1 MNTPVQQ
8 RAAAPVTRRPFGDRL
23 IGAARLRPDVYE
35 EVEADTSATPQAALV
50 VCLSAVAFAIGE
62 SSAGIALVAWA
73 VFRELVGW
81 LLWSGITYLIGDKLL
96 RGVATWGE
104 LLRTI
109 GFAQGPGVLSVLRV
123 VPGLNAPVRYSVDAW
138 KLLAV
143 IVAIR
148 QACDFDE
155 RRWGTA
161 MALLTAGLGFVAYV
175 SLAILETMLVGE
187 IALPF

>member
-1 MNTPVQQ
+1 MTMPVEQ
-8 RAAAPVTRRPFGDRL
+8 RTAVPATRRPFGDRL
-23 IGAARLRPDVYE
+23 IGAARLRADVYE

-50 VCLSAVAFAIGE
+50 VCLSAAAFAIGE
-62 SSAGIALVAWA
+62 SRAGITLVAWA

-81 LLWSGITYLIGDKLL
+81 LLWSGITYLIGARLL

-104 LLRTI
+104 LLRTV
-109 GFAQGPGVLSVLRV
+109 GFAQGPGVLSALRV
-123 VPGLNAPVRYSVDAW
+123 VAVLDAPVKYSVATW

-155 RRWGTA
+155 GRWGTGKA
-161 MALLTAGLGFVAYV
+161 MLTAGLGFIAYV
-175 SLAILETMLVGE
+175 SLAFLETMLLGE
-187 IALPF
+187 IRLPF